1 MPHTLRGQ
9 ITSSASGTVKHLITD
24 DGRYTNGLEV
34 VDFYVWPETGAA
46 VNDFTAILGREYDMT
61 ADRADAADSRQFGWV
76 IGSEVGGASGSQA
89 NVQTV
94 LDPFKVV
101 VRDLF
106 ISIQSSAAQP
116 YNYLVVLMPVALT
129 PEEGVLQ
136 LIKEKSQDD
145 TR

>member
-1 MPHTLRGQ
+1 MPHTLRGV
-9 ITSSASGTVKHLITD
+9 ITSSTTGTVKHLITD
-24 DGRYTNGLEV
+24 DARYTNGLEV
-34 VDFYVWPETGAA
+34 IDFVVWPQQGSAI
-46 VNDFTAILGREYDMT
+46 NDFTGILGREFDMT
-61 ADRADAADSRQFGWV
+61 ADKADASDSRQFGWV
-76 IGSEVGGASGSQA
+76 IGSEVGGASGTQQ
-89 NVQTV
+89 NVQTI

-106 ISIQSSAAQP
+106 ISVQSSAAQV
-116 YNYLVVLMPVALT
+116 YNYMVVLMPVQLT